1 MKPSALRI
9 ERMLAKVEVALV
21 PPPRKCLSAIVHEGD
36 DEAAAM
42 EKVLA
47 EHVAG
52 HPEDVGRTV
61 RDFNWILHEIVR
73 WPVR

>member
-1 MKPSALRI
+1 VVL
-9 ERMLAKVEVALV
+9 E
-21 PPPRKCLSAIVHEGD
+21 IVD
-36 DEAAAM
+36 ADEAAAM

-47 EHVAG
+47 EHVAS

-61 RDFNWILHEIVR
+61 RDFNWILHEIVP